1 MHPESPC
8 TPHFDAQY
16 NPPPANVFL
25 PARELIFM
33 MSPPPCRIIDG
44 ITARETRKTLFRFVP
59 RTRSQSSSLF
69 SCAGPKSPMPA
80 LLTRIPTGP
89 SFASVAETSFPT
101 SSARVTSAVCQMT
114 LLVSPRNSSA
124 VACSLSM
131 SRPQMATPAPSS
143 ASFIA
148 IARPMPRLPPVT
160 SAILFVR
167 GPPISFASF
176 VLLMPTITILLSSGR
191 PFSCKTHLNIQ
202 PQGPLCVPYENA
214 PGGLD
219 NIKYLG
225 PCRVTP
231 CRFTCAFPIIPKFYE
246 TALYPATALQ
256 VYQTYEQ
263 AWSLSEENGMNR
275 TRRMAGLAII
285 AALCLAISGASSALA
300 QAPAGQDAG
309 AGKQQYTMA
318 EYNAYQAAAAER
330 NPAQQIKLLDD
341 FVAKY
346 PNSALL
352 IYIYPL
358 YYNAY
363 SQLKNWPKVTEYA
376 DKLLALGEKSEAPIR
391 YQAYYA
397 RAFAYSNLPPT
408 SQDVKDQAPKACEA
422 AKAGLKTLGE
432 LKKPDN
438 MSEDDF
444 NKQKQQPAIL
454 FSYTLA
460 QCSMIQKD
468 YQTAI
473 DSYKAVLEKNPDDA
487 ITSYKIGQAYMAMNP
502 PQQMDAFWYF
512 AKAASAKNANQTQA
526 TQVKSYLRKLI
537 ANYQGG
543 NVCDNLVDAELN
555 ELLQLASTS
564 AERPASYKL
573 ISTADLDAARKDM
586 TIASVI
592 ADLKAGGDK
601 AKITWLAACGLE
613 FPDVPGKLIGVT
625 PGSDAVQLK
634 VAFVTSDAEFDAKTT
649 PDMDV
654 KVVGQPEAAKLEK
667 DNPVRFTGTLAAYD
681 PDPAFMLHWDKAKVN
696 AEDIPK
702 EKEKKSP
709 TKKRPVTKKPGRG

>member
-1 MHPESPC
+1 
-8 TPHFDAQY
+8 
-16 NPPPANVFL
+16 V
-25 PARELIFM
+25 
-33 MSPPPCRIIDG
+33 
-44 ITARETRKTLFRFVP
+44 
-59 RTRSQSSSLF
+59 
-69 SCAGPKSPMPA
+69 
-80 LLTRIPTGP
+80 
-89 SFASVAETSFPT
+89 
-101 SSARVTSAVCQMT
+101 
-114 LLVSPRNSSA
+114 
-124 VACSLSM
+124 
-131 SRPQMATPAPSS
+131 
-143 ASFIA
+143 
-148 IARPMPRLPPVT
+148 
-160 SAILFVR
+160 
-167 GPPISFASF
+167 
-176 VLLMPTITILLSSGR
+176 
-191 PFSCKTHLNIQ
+191 
-202 PQGPLCVPYENA
+202 
-214 PGGLD
+214 
-219 NIKYLG
+219 
-225 PCRVTP
+225 
-231 CRFTCAFPIIPKFYE
+231 
-246 TALYPATALQ
+246 
-256 VYQTYEQ
+256 
-263 AWSLSEENGMNR
+263 
-275 TRRMAGLAII
+275 AGLAIT
-285 AALCLAISGASSALA
+285 AALCLAICGASIALA

-309 AGKQQYTMA
+309 AGQQKYTMA
-318 EYNAYQAAAAER
+318 EYNSYQACAAEK
-330 NPAQQIKLLDD
+330 NPQAQVKCLDD

-352 IYIYPL
+352 VYIYPL

-363 SQLKNWPKVTEYA
+363 SQLKNWPKVIENA
-376 DKLLALGEKSEAPIR
+376 DKLLAMGDKVEPPIR

-397 RAFAYSNLPPT
+397 RAFAYSNMPPN
-408 SQDVKDQAPKACEA
+408 SPDVQNQAPKACEA
-422 AKAGLKTLGE
+422 AKAGLKTLSE
-432 LKKPDN
+432 LKKPDS
-438 MSEDDF
+438 MSEEDF

-454 FSYTLA
+454 FNYTLA

-654 KVVGQPEAAKLEK
+654 KVVGQSEASKLEK

-681 PDPAFMLHWDKAKVN
+681 PEPNFMLHWDKAKVN

-702 EKEKKSP
+702 EKEKKG
-709 TKKRPVTKKPGRG
+709 TKKRPSTKKPGR

>member
-1 MHPESPC
+1 
-8 TPHFDAQY
+8 
-16 NPPPANVFL
+16 
-25 PARELIFM
+25 
-33 MSPPPCRIIDG
+33 
-44 ITARETRKTLFRFVP
+44 
-59 RTRSQSSSLF
+59 
-69 SCAGPKSPMPA
+69 
-80 LLTRIPTGP
+80 
-89 SFASVAETSFPT
+89 
-101 SSARVTSAVCQMT
+101 
-114 LLVSPRNSSA
+114 
-124 VACSLSM
+124 
-131 SRPQMATPAPSS
+131 
-143 ASFIA
+143 
-148 IARPMPRLPPVT
+148 
-160 SAILFVR
+160 
-167 GPPISFASF
+167 
-176 VLLMPTITILLSSGR
+176 
-191 PFSCKTHLNIQ
+191 
-202 PQGPLCVPYENA
+202 
-214 PGGLD
+214 
-219 NIKYLG
+219 
-225 PCRVTP
+225 
-231 CRFTCAFPIIPKFYE
+231 
-246 TALYPATALQ
+246 
-256 VYQTYEQ
+256 
-263 AWSLSEENGMNR
+263 MNR
-275 TRRMAGLAII
+275 TRRVGGLAII
-285 AALCLAISGASSALA
+285 AGLCLAISGASIARA

-309 AGKQQYTMA
+309 AGQQKYTMA
-318 EYNAYQAAAAER
+318 EYNSYQACAAEK
-330 NPAQQIKLLDD
+330 NPQAQVKCLDD

-352 IYIYPL
+352 VYIYPL

-363 SQLKNWPKVTEYA
+363 SQLKNWPKVIENA
-376 DKLLALGEKSEAPIR
+376 DKLLAMGDKVEPPIR

-397 RAFAYSNLPPT
+397 RAFAYSNMGNGPEV
-408 SQDVKDQAPKACEA
+408 QAQAPKACQA

-432 LKKPDN
+432 LKKPDT
-438 MSEDDF
+438 MSEEDF

-454 FSYTLA
+454 FNYTLA

-526 TQVKSYLRKLI
+526 TQVKTYLRKLI

-613 FPDVPGKLIGVT
+613 FPDVPGKLIEVK

-654 KVVGQPEAAKLEK
+654 KIVGQPEASKLEK

-681 PDPAFMLHWDKAKVN
+681 PEPNFMLHWDKAKVN

-702 EKEKKSP
+702 EKEKKGT

>member
-1 MHPESPC
+1 
-8 TPHFDAQY
+8 
-16 NPPPANVFL
+16 
-25 PARELIFM
+25 
-33 MSPPPCRIIDG
+33 
-44 ITARETRKTLFRFVP
+44 
-59 RTRSQSSSLF
+59 
-69 SCAGPKSPMPA
+69 
-80 LLTRIPTGP
+80 
-89 SFASVAETSFPT
+89 
-101 SSARVTSAVCQMT
+101 
-114 LLVSPRNSSA
+114 
-124 VACSLSM
+124 
-131 SRPQMATPAPSS
+131 
-143 ASFIA
+143 
-148 IARPMPRLPPVT
+148 
-160 SAILFVR
+160 
-167 GPPISFASF
+167 
-176 VLLMPTITILLSSGR
+176 
-191 PFSCKTHLNIQ
+191 
-202 PQGPLCVPYENA
+202 
-214 PGGLD
+214 
-219 NIKYLG
+219 
-225 PCRVTP
+225 
-231 CRFTCAFPIIPKFYE
+231 
-246 TALYPATALQ
+246 
-256 VYQTYEQ
+256 
-263 AWSLSEENGMNR
+263 MNR
-275 TRRMAGLAII
+275 TRRVAGLAII
-285 AALCLAISGASSALA
+285 AALCLAISGASMARA

-309 AGKQQYTMA
+309 AGQQKYTMA
-318 EYNAYQAAAAER
+318 EYNSYQACAAEK
-330 NPAQQIKLLDD
+330 NPQAQVKCLDD

-352 IYIYPL
+352 VYIYPL

-363 SQLKNWPKVTEYA
+363 SQLKNWPKVIENA
-376 DKLLALGEKSEAPIR
+376 DKLIAMGDKVEPPIR

-397 RAFAYSNLPPT
+397 RAFAYSNMGTGPEV
-408 SQDVKDQAPKACEA
+408 QAQAPKACEA

-432 LKKPDN
+432 LKKPDS
-438 MSEDDF
+438 MSEEDF
-444 NKQKQQPAIL
+444 TKQKQQPAIL
-454 FSYTLA
+454 FNYTLA

-526 TQVKSYLRKLI
+526 TQVKTYLRKLI

-543 NVCDNLVDAELN
+543 NVCDNLIDAELN

-601 AKITWLAACGLE
+601 AKVTWLAACGLE
-613 FPDVPGKLIGVT
+613 FPDVPGKLIEVT

-654 KVVGQPEAAKLEK
+654 KVVGQPEASKLEK
-667 DNPVRFTGTLAAYD
+667 DNPVRFTGTLVAYD
-681 PDPAFMLHWDKAKVN
+681 PEPNFMLHWDKAKVN

-702 EKEKKSP
+702 EKEKKGT
-709 TKKRPVTKKPGRG
+709 TKKRPATKKPGRG

>member
-1 MHPESPC
+1 
-8 TPHFDAQY
+8 
-16 NPPPANVFL
+16 
-25 PARELIFM
+25 
-33 MSPPPCRIIDG
+33 
-44 ITARETRKTLFRFVP
+44 
-59 RTRSQSSSLF
+59 
-69 SCAGPKSPMPA
+69 
-80 LLTRIPTGP
+80 
-89 SFASVAETSFPT
+89 
-101 SSARVTSAVCQMT
+101 
-114 LLVSPRNSSA
+114 
-124 VACSLSM
+124 
-131 SRPQMATPAPSS
+131 
-143 ASFIA
+143 
-148 IARPMPRLPPVT
+148 
-160 SAILFVR
+160 
-167 GPPISFASF
+167 
-176 VLLMPTITILLSSGR
+176 
-191 PFSCKTHLNIQ
+191 
-202 PQGPLCVPYENA
+202 
-214 PGGLD
+214 
-219 NIKYLG
+219 
-225 PCRVTP
+225 
-231 CRFTCAFPIIPKFYE
+231 
-246 TALYPATALQ
+246 
-256 VYQTYEQ
+256 
-263 AWSLSEENGMNR
+263 
-275 TRRMAGLAII
+275 MAGLAII
-285 AALCLAISGASSALA
+285 AALCLAISGASIALA

-309 AGKQQYTMA
+309 AGQQKYTMA
-318 EYNAYQAAAAER
+318 EYNSYQACAAEK
-330 NPAQQIKLLDD
+330 NPQAQIKCLDD

-363 SQLKNWPKVTEYA
+363 SQLKNWSKVMEYA
-376 DKLLALGEKSEAPIR
+376 DKLLALGDKVEPPIR

-397 RAFAYSNLPPT
+397 RAFAYSNMPANSP
-408 SQDVKDQAPKACEA
+408 DVQAQAPKACEA
-422 AKAGLKTLGE
+422 AKAGLKTLNE

-438 MSEDDF
+438 MSEEDF

-454 FSYTLA
+454 FNYTLA

-512 AKAASAKNANQTQA
+512 AKAASAKNANQAQA
-526 TQVKSYLRKLI
+526 TQVKTYLRKLI

-613 FPDVPGKLIGVT
+613 FPDVPGKLIEVT

-654 KVVGQPEAAKLEK
+654 KVVGQPEASKLEK
-667 DNPVRFTGTLAAYD
+667 DNPVRFTGTLVAYD
-681 PDPAFMLHWDKAKVN
+681 PEPTFMLHWDKAKVN

-702 EKEKKSP
+702 EKEKKGT

>member
-1 MHPESPC
+1 
-8 TPHFDAQY
+8 
-16 NPPPANVFL
+16 V
-25 PARELIFM
+25 
-33 MSPPPCRIIDG
+33 
-44 ITARETRKTLFRFVP
+44 
-59 RTRSQSSSLF
+59 
-69 SCAGPKSPMPA
+69 
-80 LLTRIPTGP
+80 
-89 SFASVAETSFPT
+89 
-101 SSARVTSAVCQMT
+101 
-114 LLVSPRNSSA
+114 
-124 VACSLSM
+124 
-131 SRPQMATPAPSS
+131 
-143 ASFIA
+143 
-148 IARPMPRLPPVT
+148 
-160 SAILFVR
+160 
-167 GPPISFASF
+167 
-176 VLLMPTITILLSSGR
+176 
-191 PFSCKTHLNIQ
+191 
-202 PQGPLCVPYENA
+202 
-214 PGGLD
+214 
-219 NIKYLG
+219 
-225 PCRVTP
+225 
-231 CRFTCAFPIIPKFYE
+231 
-246 TALYPATALQ
+246 
-256 VYQTYEQ
+256 
-263 AWSLSEENGMNR
+263 
-275 TRRMAGLAII
+275 AGLAII
-285 AALCLAISGASSALA
+285 AGLCLAISGASIARA

-309 AGKQQYTMA
+309 AGQQKYTMA
-318 EYNAYQAAAAER
+318 EYNSYQACAAEK
-330 NPAQQIKLLDD
+330 NPQAQVKCLDD

-352 IYIYPL
+352 VYIYPL

-363 SQLKNWPKVTEYA
+363 SQLKNWPKVIENA
-376 DKLLALGEKSEAPIR
+376 DKLLAMGDKVEPHIR

-397 RAFAYSNLPPT
+397 RAYAYSNMGNGPEV
-408 SQDVKDQAPKACEA
+408 QAQAPKACEA
-422 AKAGLKTLGE
+422 AKAGLKTLNE

-438 MSEDDF
+438 MSEEDF

-454 FSYTLA
+454 FNYTLA

-526 TQVKSYLRKLI
+526 TQVKTYLRKLI

-613 FPDVPGKLIGVT
+613 FPDVPGKLIEVK

-654 KVVGQPEAAKLEK
+654 KVVGQPEASKLEK
-667 DNPVRFTGTLAAYD
+667 DNPVRFTGTLVAYD
-681 PDPAFMLHWDKAKVN
+681 PEPNFMLHWDKAKVN

-702 EKEKKSP
+702 EKEKKGT

>member
-1 MHPESPC
+1 M
-8 TPHFDAQY
+8 
-16 NPPPANVFL
+16 
-25 PARELIFM
+25 AR
-33 MSPPPCRIIDG
+33 
-44 ITARETRKTLFRFVP
+44 
-59 RTRSQSSSLF
+59 
-69 SCAGPKSPMPA
+69 
-80 LLTRIPTGP
+80 
-89 SFASVAETSFPT
+89 
-101 SSARVTSAVCQMT
+101 
-114 LLVSPRNSSA
+114 
-124 VACSLSM
+124 
-131 SRPQMATPAPSS
+131 
-143 ASFIA
+143 
-148 IARPMPRLPPVT
+148 
-160 SAILFVR
+160 
-167 GPPISFASF
+167 
-176 VLLMPTITILLSSGR
+176 
-191 PFSCKTHLNIQ
+191 
-202 PQGPLCVPYENA
+202 
-214 PGGLD
+214 
-219 NIKYLG
+219 
-225 PCRVTP
+225 
-231 CRFTCAFPIIPKFYE
+231 
-246 TALYPATALQ
+246 
-256 VYQTYEQ
+256 
-263 AWSLSEENGMNR
+263 
-275 TRRMAGLAII
+275 
-285 AALCLAISGASSALA
+285 A

-309 AGKQQYTMA
+309 AGQQKYTMA
-318 EYNAYQAAAAER
+318 EYNSYQACAAEK
-330 NPAQQIKLLDD
+330 NPQAQVKCLDD

-352 IYIYPL
+352 VYIYPL

-363 SQLKNWPKVTEYA
+363 SQLKNWPKVIENA
-376 DKLLALGEKSEAPIR
+376 DKLIAMGDKVEPPIR

-397 RAFAYSNLPPT
+397 RAFAYSNLPANDP
-408 SQDVKDQAPKACEA
+408 QLQAQAPKACEA
-422 AKAGLKTLGE
+422 AKAGLKTLNE
-432 LKKPDN
+432 LKKPDS
-438 MSEDDF
+438 MSEEDF
-444 NKQKQQPAIL
+444 TKQKQQPAIL
-454 FSYTLA
+454 FNYTLA

-526 TQVKSYLRKLI
+526 TQVKTYLRKLI

-543 NVCDNLVDAELN
+543 NVCDNLIDAELN

-601 AKITWLAACGLE
+601 AKVTWLAACGLE
-613 FPDVPGKLIGVT
+613 FPDVPGKLIEVT

-654 KVVGQPEAAKLEK
+654 KVVGQPEASKLEK
-667 DNPVRFTGTLAAYD
+667 DNPVRFTGTLVAYD
-681 PDPAFMLHWDKAKVN
+681 PEPNFMLHWDKAKVN

-702 EKEKKSP
+702 EKEKKGT

>member
-1 MHPESPC
+1 
-8 TPHFDAQY
+8 
-16 NPPPANVFL
+16 
-25 PARELIFM
+25 
-33 MSPPPCRIIDG
+33 
-44 ITARETRKTLFRFVP
+44 
-59 RTRSQSSSLF
+59 
-69 SCAGPKSPMPA
+69 
-80 LLTRIPTGP
+80 
-89 SFASVAETSFPT
+89 
-101 SSARVTSAVCQMT
+101 
-114 LLVSPRNSSA
+114 
-124 VACSLSM
+124 
-131 SRPQMATPAPSS
+131 
-143 ASFIA
+143 
-148 IARPMPRLPPVT
+148 
-160 SAILFVR
+160 
-167 GPPISFASF
+167 
-176 VLLMPTITILLSSGR
+176 
-191 PFSCKTHLNIQ
+191 
-202 PQGPLCVPYENA
+202 
-214 PGGLD
+214 
-219 NIKYLG
+219 
-225 PCRVTP
+225 
-231 CRFTCAFPIIPKFYE
+231 
-246 TALYPATALQ
+246 
-256 VYQTYEQ
+256 
-263 AWSLSEENGMNR
+263 MNR
-275 TRRMAGLAII
+275 TRRVAGLAII
-285 AALCLAISGASSALA
+285 AALCLAISGASMARA

-309 AGKQQYTMA
+309 AGQQKYTMA
-318 EYNAYQAAAAER
+318 EYNSYQACAAEK
-330 NPAQQIKLLDD
+330 NPQAQVKCLDD

-352 IYIYPL
+352 VYIYPL

-363 SQLKNWPKVTEYA
+363 SQLKNWPKVIENA
-376 DKLLALGEKSEAPIR
+376 DKLIAMGDKVEPPIR

-397 RAFAYSNLPPT
+397 RAFAYSNMGTGPEV
-408 SQDVKDQAPKACEA
+408 QAQAPKACEA

-432 LKKPDN
+432 LKKPDT
-438 MSEDDF
+438 MSEEDF
-444 NKQKQQPAIL
+444 TKQKQQPAIL
-454 FSYTLA
+454 FNYTLA

-526 TQVKSYLRKLI
+526 TQVKTYLRKLI

-543 NVCDNLVDAELN
+543 NVCDNLIDAELN

-601 AKITWLAACGLE
+601 AKVTWLAACGLE
-613 FPDVPGKLIGVT
+613 FPDVPGKLIEVT

-654 KVVGQPEAAKLEK
+654 KVVGQPEASKLEK
-667 DNPVRFTGTLAAYD
+667 DNPVRFTGTLVAYD
-681 PDPAFMLHWDKAKVN
+681 PEPNFMLHWDKAKVN

-702 EKEKKSP
+702 EKEKKGT
-709 TKKRPVTKKPGRG
+709 TKKRPATKKPGRG

>member
-1 MHPESPC
+1 
-8 TPHFDAQY
+8 
-16 NPPPANVFL
+16 
-25 PARELIFM
+25 
-33 MSPPPCRIIDG
+33 
-44 ITARETRKTLFRFVP
+44 
-59 RTRSQSSSLF
+59 
-69 SCAGPKSPMPA
+69 
-80 LLTRIPTGP
+80 
-89 SFASVAETSFPT
+89 
-101 SSARVTSAVCQMT
+101 
-114 LLVSPRNSSA
+114 
-124 VACSLSM
+124 
-131 SRPQMATPAPSS
+131 
-143 ASFIA
+143 
-148 IARPMPRLPPVT
+148 
-160 SAILFVR
+160 
-167 GPPISFASF
+167 
-176 VLLMPTITILLSSGR
+176 
-191 PFSCKTHLNIQ
+191 
-202 PQGPLCVPYENA
+202 
-214 PGGLD
+214 
-219 NIKYLG
+219 
-225 PCRVTP
+225 
-231 CRFTCAFPIIPKFYE
+231 
-246 TALYPATALQ
+246 
-256 VYQTYEQ
+256 
-263 AWSLSEENGMNR
+263 
-275 TRRMAGLAII
+275 MAGLAII
-285 AALCLAISGASSALA
+285 AALCLAISGASNALA

-341 FVAKY
+341 FVSKY

-358 YYNAY
+358 YYNSY
-363 SQLKNWPKVTEYA
+363 SQLKNWPKVIEYS
-376 DKLLALGEKSEAPIR
+376 DKLLALGEKAEAPIR

-432 LKKPDN
+432 LKKPDT

-512 AKAASAKNANQTQA
+512 GKAVTAKNANQTQSN
-526 TQVKSYLRKLI
+526 QVKTYLRKLI

-543 NVCDNLVDAELN
+543 NVCDNLTDAELN
-555 ELLQLASTS
+555 ELLQLAGTS

-573 ISTADLDAARKDM
+573 ASAADLDAARKDM

-601 AKITWLAACGLE
+601 GKITWLASCGLE
-613 FPDVPGKLIGVT
+613 FPDVPGKLIEIT
-625 PGSDAVQLK
+625 AGSDVQLK

-654 KVVGQPEAAKLEK
+654 KVVGQPDAAKLEK
-667 DNPVRFTGTLAAYD
+667 GNPVRFTGTLVAYD
-681 PDPAFMLHWDKAKVN
+681 PDPNFMLHWDRAKVN

-702 EKEKKSP
+702 EKEKKST
-709 TKKRPVTKKPGRG
+709 TKKRPATKKPGGS